1 MLQVRM
7 VLDSFVPPIK
17 LFYVLHINFYIIH
30 NCFPG
35 LNSSLLNG
43 KLINGNA
50 AAQREVKFMAS
61 LKMNLIHF
69 CSGCVISPKHI
80 LTVGQCIYLIK
91 LQGEKNYTNVIVWL
105 GTIELYGYGIKR
117 NVKDLEHHPQFN
129 PLVPSETCAYDIGVI
144 LVSLMNKEN
153 QLIVLL

>member
-17 LFYVLHINFYIIH
+17 LFYVLHINFYTIH
-30 NCFPG
+30 NCISG
-35 LNSSLLNG
+35 LNSSLLDG
-43 KLINGNA
+43 KIIGGYPA
-50 AAQREVKFMAS
+50 TQQDVKFMAS
-61 LKMNLIHF
+61 LKKNSIHF

-80 LTVGQCIYLIK
+80 LTAGQCIYFINFDGK
-91 LQGEKNYTNVIVWL
+91 KNYANVTVWL

-117 NVKDLEHHPQFN
+117 NVKDMEHHPQFN
-129 PLVPSETCAYDIGVI
+129 PLTPSETCAYDIGVI
-144 LVSLMNKEN
+144 LVSLMNKEK